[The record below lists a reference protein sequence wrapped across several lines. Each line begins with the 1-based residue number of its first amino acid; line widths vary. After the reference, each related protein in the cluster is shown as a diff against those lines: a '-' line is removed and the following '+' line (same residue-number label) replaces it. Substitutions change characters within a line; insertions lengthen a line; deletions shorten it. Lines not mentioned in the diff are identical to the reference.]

1 MKENSKTRK
10 EDLRSR
16 ITKKIIA
23 DKFCELLKAKKFDSI
38 TVSELAEMCEINRGT
53 FYLYFEDLN
62 DLYEKI
68 QNDFIGKFK
77 NSLMPLFL
85 AQKDNLTDNDYILEI
100 LKTLYNNKEITGAI
114 LGDNI
119 AKKFVKELMN
129 IARQLVL
136 TIYPKFFANKNKKDF
151 ENFFNYS
158 SAGALILIVNWVKSD
173 FKENV
178 HTLADTLE
186 GLLSASLAYLN

>member
-1 MKENSKTRK
+1 MKENSKPRK

-38 TVSELAEMCEINRGT
+38 TVSELAEICEINRGT

-68 QNDFIGKFK
+68 QNDFIEKFK

-85 AQKDNLTDNDYILEI
+85 AKKDNLTDNDYILEI
-100 LKTLYNNKEITGAI
+100 LKTLYNNKEIAGAI

-119 AKKFVKELMN
+119 ANKFVQELTN

-151 ENFFNYS
+151 ENFFNFS
-158 SAGALILIVNWVKSD
+158 SAGSLILIVNWVKSD
-173 FKENV
+173 FKEDV
-178 HTLADTLE
+178 HSLADTLE